1 MILDLER
8 QVGIHR
14 AALLHLAATL
24 KLLNPTIKPHVIRAK
39 HRMADRSGYFALGE
53 LAARC
58 LYCAREAGEKG
69 IAPVEIA
76 DKTMRD
82 KGLDPATKPCGLTS
96 CAGSTGR
103 WYSGTSGSTRS
114 GTARECGGGC
124 EAKRWAGVRFLA

>member
-14 AALLHLAATL
+14 AALLHLDATL
-24 KLLNPTIKPHVIRAK
+24 KLLDPTIKPHVIRAK

-58 LYCAREAGEKG
+58 LDCAREAGERG
-69 IAPVEIA
+69 VTPFEIA

-82 KGLDPATKPCGLTS
+82 KGLDPGDESIRANFM
-96 CAGSTGR
+96 R
-103 WYSGTSGSTRS
+103 RFHGTP
-114 GTARECGGGC
+114 ARLQRDQRLDKIGHG
-124 EAKRWAGVRFLA
+124 KGVRWRVRG